1 MKLLIF
7 GISGLIGSSIFKTLT
22 ADSSFEVYGTCRNNN
37 DKNFFKSEEKI
48 FSGLDVYDNFT
59 LQNLVINL
67 NPDVI
72 INCVGVTKH
81 SPVINDYEKTIMVNS
96 VWPHQLAKLSSNL
109 GVKLIHIST
118 DCVFSGKTGNYS
130 ESDIPDA
137 NDFYG
142 RSKILGEVTY
152 DDHLTLRISTIGSEL
167 RTSYGLLDWFLSQ
180 ENSCKG
186 YSRAFFSGLPT
197 VYFAQV
203 LLRFILPRSDLKGL
217 YHISSKPIDKF
228 SLLKLIS
235 LEYGKKINIDEDDTL
250 VINRSLNSSKFSNMT
265 GFVCSEWPNLI
276 KIMASTNGIPKNVSR

>member
-1 MKLLIF
+1 VKLLIF

-22 ADSSFEVYGTCRNNN
+22 SDSSFEVYGTCRNNN
-37 DKNFFKSEEKI
+37 DKNFFKSEGKI
-48 FSGLDVYDNFT
+48 FSGIDVYDNFT

-81 SPVINDYEKTIMVNS
+81 SPAINDYEKTIMVNS

-152 DDHLTLRISTIGSEL
+152 DDHLTLRISTIVSEL
-167 RTSYGLLDWFLSQ
+167 RTSYGLLEWFLSQ